1 MRTFL
6 KFLEFRPR
14 GGLFRVDVCFHL
26 NDVVKFRESKRK
38 RGKIKIKGTEGR
50 GFHNLDFF
58 S

>member
-26 NDVVKFRESKRK
+26 NDVVKLV
-38 RGKIKIKGTEGR
+38 KIKAVKGKDKDKG
-50 GFHNLDFF
+50 H
-58 S
+58 